1 MLRFSRR
8 KCMTYINK
16 RFPPR
21 RPTDDEVK
29 AIVLANYTQHGD
41 DYEPEYIAVWDHY
54 ISDGPGYCGWVA
66 LAFGGEPDF
75 CSAYALDKDGIVEV
89 CSFGD
94 GLHDKPMNPT
104 SVGHPD
110 RFDDQEFGGGS

>member
-1 MLRFSRR
+1 
-8 KCMTYINK
+8 MTYINK
-16 RFPPR
+16 RVPPR
-21 RPTDDEVK
+21 RPTDEEVK

-54 ISDGPGYCGWVA
+54 ISDCPGYCGWVA
-66 LAFGGEPDF
+66 LAFGGVPDF
-75 CSAYALDKDGIVEV
+75 CSAYALDKDGIIKV

-94 GLHDKPMNPT
+94 GMHDKPMHPT

-110 RFDDQEFGGGS
+110 KFDDQEFGGGS